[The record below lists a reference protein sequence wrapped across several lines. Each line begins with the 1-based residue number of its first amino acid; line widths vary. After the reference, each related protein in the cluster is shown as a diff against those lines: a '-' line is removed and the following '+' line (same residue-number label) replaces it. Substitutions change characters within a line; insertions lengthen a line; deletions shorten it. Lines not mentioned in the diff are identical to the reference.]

1 VKGKFRRRS
10 FRIATVALATMA
22 AGLLSAGCSSTPK
35 SQPKQAEA
43 RAAKKTPEGNKAA
56 VAESTAQKAAQR
68 EWCTYLEALYMRAV
82 EGAGEWPK
90 RAECMS
96 ASTLAAPEMLQRT
109 ARCSREA
116 LDRFEGDPFTSEYAA
131 EVSRCGAE
139 AIDSVEAS
147 NAELTPFVAAICGR
161 MSACGDASYA
171 ECRDSLEAGLGPHLE
186 RAVGA
191 MNGKGR
197 AAFRVCLSR
206 LQCGDL
212 GNQLVGC
219 LEPIMDGLLWLP
231 G

>member
-1 VKGKFRRRS
+1 MFRRRS
-10 FRIATVALATMA
+10 FRIATVALALST

-43 RAAKKTPEGNKAA
+43 QAPKKPSEGGEKAA
-56 VAESTAQKAAQR
+56 VAESSAQKAAQR
-68 EWCTYLEALYMRAV
+68 EWCSYLEALYMRAV
-82 EGAGEWPK
+82 EGANEWPK
-90 RAECMS
+90 RSECMS

-147 NAELTPFVAAICGR
+147 DAELTPFVAAICGR

-191 MNGKGR
+191 MNRKGR
-197 AAFRVCLSR
+197 AAFRVCLSH

-212 GNQLVGC
+212 GDQLVGC